1 MMKQVVV
8 VLAATSFAQPDIA
21 SIIQRS
27 VEANTVDWRAASDY
41 DSFERGTETYEE
53 HMTYDSPYGQVV
65 AVNGKPLSPEQ
76 QAQEQQKLEAAIVER
91 QKESPKQRV
100 QRIARHE
107 RVRKRNYLLMEQLP
121 RGFVFS

>member
-1 MMKQVVV
+1 MKQVVV

-41 DSFERGTETYEE
+41 DSCERGTETYEE

-107 RVRKRNYLLMEQLP
+107 RERKRNYLLMEQLP